1 MRDDDEI
8 EKIKAAVK
16 ESLQESVAQF
26 YVDRERHYQDHQF
39 VADLRDFFE
48 NIRGTAT
55 KTIVGILITSV
66 VGLLILGFIVWGKN
80 HLGK

>member
-39 VADLRDFFE
+39 VAELRDFFE

-55 KTIVGILITSV
+55 KTAVGIFIASII
-66 VGLLILGFIVWGKN
+66 GLMVLGIIFWGKN
-80 HLGK
+80 NFGK